1 VTNGAKPHGP
11 AAKKRASGKKRSGEK
26 STVSAKRKNW
36 VPDAV
41 AKAAPR
47 KGTGGS

>member
-11 AAKKRASGKKRSGEK
+11 AAKKRASGKKPNGEK

-36 VPDAV
+36 VPNAV
-41 AKAAPR
+41 AKTAEK